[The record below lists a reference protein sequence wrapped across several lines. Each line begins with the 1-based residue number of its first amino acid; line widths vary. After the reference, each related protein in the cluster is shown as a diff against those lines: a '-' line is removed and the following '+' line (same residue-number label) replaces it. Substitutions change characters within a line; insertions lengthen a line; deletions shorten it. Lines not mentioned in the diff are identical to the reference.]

1 MARWRRRYDDR
12 DYDAADWSRDVADY
26 GHDYADDWTDRFDD
40 AEGSVRN
47 AFSSLFGN
55 RGGGGRRY
63 YGGDPSYD
71 RPPRAMRRGVRTEE
85 ILAEVGF
92 HDILEK
98 VEKLTKQV
106 EELTKA

>member
-55 RGGGGRRY
+55 RGGRQGYNRGEPY
-63 YGGDPSYD
+63 DD
-71 RPPRAMRRGVRTEE
+71 RPPRAVRRGVRTE
-85 ILAEVGF
+85 
-92 HDILEK
+92 DILEESGFYDVLQK
-98 VEKLTKQV
+98 V
-106 EELTKA
+106 EELTKKVEELMAK